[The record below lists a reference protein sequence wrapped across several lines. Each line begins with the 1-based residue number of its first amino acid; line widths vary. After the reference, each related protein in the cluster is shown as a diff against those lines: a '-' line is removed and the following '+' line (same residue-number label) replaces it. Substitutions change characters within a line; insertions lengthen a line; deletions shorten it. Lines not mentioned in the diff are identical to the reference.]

1 MHLRRRGYQRRFAI
15 VMGQK
20 SQLWPDLPALDTF
33 ELNRRIYE
41 IDEDAYRRT
50 LDELTGLLDVRAL
63 LQVQVRRLS
72 LGERMK
78 MELIAALLHRP
89 DILYLDEPT
98 IGLDILSQ
106 RSIRDFSNITTSRR
120 APRFC

>member
-1 MHLRRRGYQRRFAI
+1 MHLRRRCYQRRFAI

-50 LDELTGLLDVRAL
+50 LDEPTGLLDVRAL

-78 MELIAALLHRP
+78 MELMRRCCTARTFYTRTSRRSAWTSCPSAASA
-89 DILYLDEPT
+89 I
-98 IGLDILSQ
+98 
-106 RSIRDFSNITTSRR
+106 FSNITTNRR

>member
-63 LQVQVRRLS
+63 LQVQ
-72 LGERMK
+72 
-78 MELIAALLHRP
+78 ARP
-89 DILYLDEPT
+89 APT
-98 IGLDILSQ
+98 AIPM
-106 RSIRDFSNITTSRR
+106 SR
-120 APRFC
+120 

>member
-106 RSIRDFSNITTSRR
+106 RSIRDFLKYYTSRR

>member
-1 MHLRRRGYQRRFAI
+1 
-15 VMGQK
+15 MGQK
-20 SQLWPDLPALDTF
+20 SQLWPDLPAPDTF

-106 RSIRDFSNITTSRR
+106 RSIRDFSNITTNRR